1 MFRVFLNKSH
11 CRVIL
16 KTLDIHRFVIRGE
29 MKKISPLIIENK
41 KPQLKYNYDI
51 PDSFDSRMHS
61 LFIVLEEIENI
72 YFSRYFNVLQL
83 MPRSVHISNIKKK
96 LYSLLPFLNG
106 ELHDVLPIS
115 FSSDEIR
122 VIVLSCKLYCDLLCG
137 RVEVL
142 EEIFEELKISLEV
155 GEIVDILKSNRSL
168 ITNLVDENLLLDI
181 SSDYVFYKARWC
193 YDIYNVL
200 NGIEEKKIGSIP
212 LLKFEEKN
220 VPN

>member
-29 MKKISPLIIENK
+29 FKKISPLIIENK
-41 KPQLKYNYDI
+41 KTQLKYNYDI
-51 PDSFDSRMHS
+51 SDSFDSRMHS
-61 LFIVLEEIENI
+61 LFILLEDIENVYI
-72 YFSRYFNVLQL
+72 SRHFNVLQL
-83 MPRSVHISNIKKK
+83 MPRSIHISNIKKK

-122 VIVLSCKLYCDLLCG
+122 VIILSCKLYYDLLCG

-142 EEIFEELKISLEV
+142 EEIFEELKISLDV
-155 GEIVDILKSNRSL
+155 KKIVSILKSNRSL
-168 ITNLVDENLLLDI
+168 FTNLCDEDLYLDI
-181 SSDYVFYKARWC
+181 SSNYVFYKARWC
-193 YDIYNVL
+193 FDIYNVL
-200 NGIEEKKIGSIP
+200 SGLEEKKIGSIP

-220 VPN
+220 VLN

>member
-29 MKKISPLIIENK
+29 FKKISPLIIENK
-41 KPQLKYNYDI
+41 KTQLKYNYDI
-51 PDSFDSRMHS
+51 SDSFDSRMHS
-61 LFIVLEEIENI
+61 LFILLEDIENVYI
-72 YFSRYFNVLQL
+72 SRHFNVLQL

-122 VIVLSCKLYCDLLCG
+122 VIILSCKLYYDLLCG

-142 EEIFEELKISLEV
+142 EEIFEELKISLDV
-155 GEIVDILKSNRSL
+155 KKIVSILKSNRSL
-168 ITNLVDENLLLDI
+168 FTNLCDEDLFLDI
-181 SSDYVFYKARWC
+181 SSNYVFYKARWC
-193 YDIYNVL
+193 FDIYNVL
-200 NGIEEKKIGSIP
+200 SGLEEKKIGSIP

-220 VPN
+220 VLN

>member
-29 MKKISPLIIENK
+29 FKKISPLIIENK
-41 KPQLKYNYDI
+41 KTQLKYNYDI
-51 PDSFDSRMHS
+51 SDSFDSRMHS
-61 LFIVLEEIENI
+61 LFILLEDIENVYI
-72 YFSRYFNVLQL
+72 SRHFNVLQL

-122 VIVLSCKLYCDLLCG
+122 VINLSCKLYYDLLCG

-142 EEIFEELKISLEV
+142 EEIFEELKISLDV
-155 GEIVDILKSNRSL
+155 KKIVSILKSNRSL
-168 ITNLVDENLLLDI
+168 FTNLCNEDLYLDI
-181 SSDYVFYKARWC
+181 SSNYVFYKARWC
-193 YDIYNVL
+193 FDIYNVL
-200 NGIEEKKIGSIP
+200 SGLEEKKIGSIP

-220 VPN
+220 VLN

>member
-29 MKKISPLIIENK
+29 FKKISPLIIENK
-41 KPQLKYNYDI
+41 KTQLKYNYDI
-51 PDSFDSRMHS
+51 SDSFDSRMHS
-61 LFIVLEEIENI
+61 LFILLEDIENVYI
-72 YFSRYFNVLQL
+72 SRHFNVLQL

-122 VIVLSCKLYCDLLCG
+122 VIILSCKLYYDLLCG

-142 EEIFEELKISLEV
+142 EEIFEELKISLDV
-155 GEIVDILKSNRSL
+155 KKIVSILKSNRSL
-168 ITNLVDENLLLDI
+168 FTNLCDEDLYLDI
-181 SSDYVFYKARWC
+181 SSNYVFYKARWC
-193 YDIYNVL
+193 FDIYNVL
-200 NGIEEKKIGSIP
+200 SGLEEKKIGSIP

-220 VPN
+220 VLN

>member
-29 MKKISPLIIENK
+29 FKKISPLIIENK
-41 KPQLKYNYDI
+41 KTQLKYNYDI
-51 PDSFDSRMHS
+51 SDSFDSRMHS
-61 LFIVLEEIENI
+61 LFILLEDIENVYI
-72 YFSRYFNVLQL
+72 SRHFNVLQL
-83 MPRSVHISNIKKK
+83 MPRSIHISNIKKK

-122 VIVLSCKLYCDLLCG
+122 VIILSCKLYYDLLCG

-142 EEIFEELKISLEV
+142 EEIFEELKISLDV
-155 GEIVDILKSNRSL
+155 KKIVSILKSNRSL
-168 ITNLVDENLLLDI
+168 FTNLCNENLYLDI
-181 SSDYVFYKARWC
+181 SSNYVFYKARWC
-193 YDIYNVL
+193 FDIYNVL
-200 NGIEEKKIGSIP
+200 SGLEEKKIGSIP

-220 VPN
+220 VLN